1 MDPITGLPPVTG
13 PGTAPG
19 VDPTAPATPAT
30 GAEGAVSDAQLEEYK
45 AVAAG
50 FVSQM
55 YMTLWRE
62 AQRNGSNGG

>member
-1 MDPITGLPPVTG
+1 MDPITGLPPATG
-13 PGTAPG
+13 PGATPG
-19 VDPTAPATPAT
+19 ADPAAPAAQPTDALT
-30 GAEGAVSDAQLEEYK
+30 DAQLEQYK

-62 AQRNGSNGG
+62 AQRNSGAGA